1 MSDFSDLTIDSGE
14 TISSNVVVGT
24 VIRSH
29 AGGHLV
35 HLPELDVNLLCQARG
50 RLKKER
56 VSIVTGD
63 QVTLD
68 DVDPDKGTGVITSC
82 LERENLLSRPLLA
95 NVDQV
100 IIVQAIHQPD
110 WNALVCDRYLVHF
123 QLEVRDSLPILCFN
137 KSDLASEDDKKT
149 LRSIYE
155 PLGYLVTIVSATT
168 GEGLDRLANL
178 LLSKATVFA
187 GPSGVGKSS
196 LLNRLEPELH
206 LKIGVMDN
214 DFGVGRHTTT
224 YSELYRISNEQLRSL
239 GVTEEN
245 VAWVADTP
253 GFGLS
258 EFKHPEPLD
267 VVWQFPDLAK
277 FAVDCKYSDCT
288 HLVEQGCNVLSN
300 LEQIDP
306 IRFDNYTIMVKESQ
320 SEKSILRD
328 TSKKVESAVKT
339 VGGREGKAVHVPLLS
354 GRYRSK
360 AKNTERQQLKR
371 RASFVD
377 SDEDADFVDDSDI
390 DSSSDSSTQAEET

>member
-1 MSDFSDLTIDSGE
+1 MTGLSDTSVESDESE
-14 TISSNVVVGT
+14 KNPQMVGT

-29 AGGHLV
+29 AGGYLV
-35 HLPELDVNLLCQARG
+35 FQPELDVNLLCQARG

-63 QVTLD
+63 RVALE
-68 DVDPDKGTGVITSC
+68 DVDPEKGRGVITSC
-82 LERENLLSRPLLA
+82 LERENLLSRPPLA
-95 NVDQV
+95 NIDQV

-110 WNALVCDRYLVHF
+110 WVPLVCDRYLVHF
-123 QLEVRDSLPILCFN
+123 QLEVRDSRPVLCFN
-137 KSDLASEDDKKT
+137 KSDLATEDDKKT
-149 LRSIYE
+149 LRRIYE
-155 PLGYLVTIVSATT
+155 PLGYLVTIVSAAS
-168 GEGLDRLANL
+168 GEGLDHLVNL
-178 LLSKATVFA
+178 LLGKTTVFA

-206 LKIGVMDN
+206 LKIGVMEN

-224 YSELYRISNEQLRSL
+224 YSELYRISNTQLAKLGAEQDA
-239 GVTEEN
+239 VT
-245 VAWVADTP
+245 WVADTP

-288 HLVEQGCNVLSN
+288 HLVEQGCNVLPN
-300 LEQIDP
+300 LEHIDP
-306 IRFDNYTIMVKESQ
+306 VRFDNYSIMVRESQ

-339 VGGREGKAVHVPLLS
+339 VGGKQGKAVHVPLLS

-371 RASFVD
+371 TANFA
-377 SDEDADFVDDSDI
+377 DEDEQGNDLE
-390 DSSSDSSTQAEET
+390 EET